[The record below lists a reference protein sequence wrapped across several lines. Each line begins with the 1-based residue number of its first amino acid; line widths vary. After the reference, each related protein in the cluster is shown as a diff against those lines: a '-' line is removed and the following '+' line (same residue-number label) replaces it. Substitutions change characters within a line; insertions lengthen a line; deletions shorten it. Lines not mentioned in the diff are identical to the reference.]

1 MHVQNLRRESQL
13 LIEILQQYQNKNH
26 GTTEKLK
33 PKCFALLPTNPLP
46 ISTVPPSRCRK
57 TFFPV
62 YIQKLHETKGNQL
75 KLNQVTL
82 TQRSMSLKNRHLL
95 SD

>member
-1 MHVQNLRRESQL
+1 MLCTSPHKSPPHFNCATFTMQ
-13 LIEILQQYQNKNH
+13 KN
-26 GTTEKLK
+26 
-33 PKCFALLPTNPLP
+33 
-46 ISTVPPSRCRK
+46 I
-57 TFFPV
+57 FFPV